1 MILGVNGIR
10 LLGQRSGVAR
20 CIEALLRCFDEV
32 EHPFSEV
39 RVYTPVA
46 LPADV
51 ALPAVGRNVV
61 VASALPSGL
70 WEQIALPRAHGKR
83 DLLLCP
89 SYISPWAA
97 RCPTLL
103 IHHGSY
109 EGYPEAFAWWP
120 RTRARLVY
128 ALSAHR
134 ATQVTTVSEHSRR
147 DIARF
152 YRLSPQKISVIPDGV
167 DTELFFPSE
176 DAGVAAWRRR
186 VLGEDAPFL
195 LYVGKPTRRRNLPQ
209 LLEAFSQL
217 KRGDYPGYKLVL
229 VGVDLQSSGL
239 AQTAARLGVSPDV
252 IGLPY
257 LPHEE
262 VALAYNAAA
271 LFVYPSSYEGFGM
284 PVLEAMACGTPV
296 VASRVGGLSVAVRDS
311 ETGYLIPWRCP
322 EPFAERLEVL
332 LGNDDLRRRFGET
345 AREEVA
351 RFRWSNVAD
360 AVLGLYGEVIEGASR
375 TTTAVYRN

>member
-32 EHPFSEV
+32 DHPFSEV

-152 YRLSPQKISVIPDGV
+152 YHLSPQKISVISDGV
-167 DTELFFPSE
+167 DTKLFFPSE

-186 VLGEDAPFL
+186 VLGEDTPFL
-195 LYVGKPTRRRNLPQ
+195 LYVGKPTRRRNLPE
-209 LLEAFSQL
+209 LLEAFAL
-217 KRGDYPGYKLVL
+217 MKRGENRGHKLVL
-229 VGVDLQSSGL
+229 AGVDLRASGL
-239 AQTAARLGVSPDV
+239 AQR
-252 IGLPY
+252 
-257 LPHEE
+257 
-262 VALAYNAAA
+262 AAA
-271 LFVYPSSYEGFGM
+271 LGVLQDEVERGADVLAPGTILARNSSTLKYVIYVKGGVSNENGI
-284 PVLEAMACGTPV
+284 PKAVLLHEV
-296 VASRVGGLSVAVRDS
+296 VSTGAGDVTARPLISGVVVKERLIIDADGDDSNIDNAVRDELRDYGLVVENVS
-311 ETGYLIPWRCP
+311 ELNI
-322 EPFAERLEVL
+322 LD
-332 LGNDDLRRRFGET
+332 NQ
-345 AREEVA
+345 
-351 RFRWSNVAD
+351 
-360 AVLGLYGEVIEGASR
+360 
-375 TTTAVYRN
+375 